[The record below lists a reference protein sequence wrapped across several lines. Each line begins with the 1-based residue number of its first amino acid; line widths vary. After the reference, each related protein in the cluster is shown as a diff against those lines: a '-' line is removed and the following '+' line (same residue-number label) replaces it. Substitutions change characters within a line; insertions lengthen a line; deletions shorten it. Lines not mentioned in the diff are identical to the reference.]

1 LSIDQSEMVI
11 ALAKRQG
18 NFSRN
23 DVQTV
28 LGIGQ
33 TTAGRLLRQMLDE
46 GKIIRRGT
54 GRNAHYLL
62 NE

>member
-1 LSIDQSEMVI
+1 MVI